1 MIPPTTAAL
10 ALAGA
15 LAATGCATVTTGTTH
30 TVAIATDP
38 PAARCEVAR
47 SGIVV
52 GVVEATPGTVNISKE
67 PHALTVTC
75 RKADHEDGR
84 GFVYASPEGM
94 TYGNI
99 LIGGAIGAAVDASS
113 GALNKYGALP
123 TITLVPTRFAS
134 SAARDAYFDAMAAS
148 VRASAEADLATL
160 RPGAGCRDNVLVSCD
175 TTRQR
180 RIAQRDATLDQIE
193 LKRRAARIDT
203 N

>member
-1 MIPPTTAAL
+1 MTSPRTATL
-10 ALAGA
+10 ALAGV
-15 LAATGCATVTTGTTH
+15 LATAGCATVATGTTH
-30 TVAIATDP
+30 TVAIVTDP

-47 SGIVV
+47 SGLMV
-52 GVVEATPGTVNISKE
+52 GVVETTPGSVTISKE

-84 GFVYASPEGM
+84 GFVYATPEGM

-99 LIGGAIGAAVDASS
+99 LIGGAIGTAIDARS

-134 SAARDAYFDAMAAS
+134 PAARDAYFDTMTAHA
-148 VRASAEADLATL
+148 RASAETDLAAL
-160 RPGAGCRDNVLVSCD
+160 RPGAGCQDNVLESCE
-175 TTRQR
+175 TKRQR
-180 RIAQRDATLDQIE
+180 RTAQRDATLDQIE
-193 LKRRAARIDT
+193 LKRRAARVDA